1 MYVNMDNDLLVRFHP
16 FLVLLVP
23 SFSHPIGGS
32 VLSIPSQNKK
42 RYDSPMSTGVN
53 GDFLLIHKGYCFCTY
68 SNCLIPSAEEE
79 SKIHK

>member
-1 MYVNMDNDLLVRFHP
+1 MYVNMDDDLLVRFHP

-42 RYDSPMSTGVN
+42 DTIDPCNGVDR
-53 GDFLLIHKGYCFCTY
+53 DFSSFSFLQGLLLLQHW
-68 SNCLIPSAEEE
+68 E
-79 SKIHK
+79 